1 MVGIAV
7 TGVVVAAVGTAVA
20 WQLVGEV
27 DHTLDETLAI
37 TNESLTTI
45 EDTIGLADVVVADVA
60 TGLVDLDSALTELE
74 QGLGAAQPLLG
85 DVGRLTSDVPEALVQ
100 FQSTLDGV
108 TGAAAE
114 VDRVLAQ
121 LSSIPF
127 APDVD
132 PQQSLSAQ
140 LGALSSDL
148 DPVIETLRSS
158 STDLERLSTTT
169 AAVQDDIAALGADLD
184 AVTTS
189 LQDSSRLVGQ
199 YREQAERA
207 GALTT
212 ASREDLD
219 GRATLM
225 RTLIVVGGLLFA
237 VSQFVPLWVG
247 LELLGE
253 TTNAGDDAG
262 GPGGGDPGEGDQP
275 VTSSGAPGATGT
287 TKR

>member
-7 TGVVVAAVGTAVA
+7 AGVVVAAVGTAVA

-27 DHTLDETLAI
+27 DRTLDETLTI

-60 TGLVDLDSALTELE
+60 IGLVDLDSALTELE
-74 QGLGAAQPLLG
+74 QGLGEAQPLVA
-85 DVGRLTSDVPEALVQ
+85 DVSRLTNDVPEALVQ
-100 FQSTLDGV
+100 FQATLDGV

-140 LGALSSDL
+140 LGALSEDL

-158 STDLERLSTTT
+158 STDLERLSATTT
-169 AAVQDDIAALGADLD
+169 AVQGDIAALGEDLD

-189 LQDSSRLVGQ
+189 LQDSSRLPG
-199 YREQAERA
+199 RA
-207 GALTT
+207 GRCA
-212 ASREDLD
+212 
-219 GRATLM
+219 
-225 RTLIVVGGLLFA
+225 
-237 VSQFVPLWVG
+237 
-247 LELLGE
+247 
-253 TTNAGDDAG
+253 DDR
-262 GPGGGDPGEGDQP
+262 QP
-275 VTSSGAPGATGT
+275 
-287 TKR
+287 